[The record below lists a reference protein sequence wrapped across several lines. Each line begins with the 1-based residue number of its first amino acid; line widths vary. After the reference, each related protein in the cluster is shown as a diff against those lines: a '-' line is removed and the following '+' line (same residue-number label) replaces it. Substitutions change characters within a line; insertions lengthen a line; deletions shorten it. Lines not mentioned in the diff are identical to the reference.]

1 MKSKMAFK
9 LGLASILGALVLCTG
24 CAGSA
29 PPGATA
35 ADAARAHTS
44 VAALEQGRSLY
55 MAHCG
60 ACHVPPAPTSQ
71 PVSAW
76 PGHVDEMQTRAHLT
90 PQEASLV
97 KQYLVAVAS
106 R

>member
-9 LGLASILGALVLCTG
+9 LGLASILGALVLGTG

-44 VAALEQGRSLY
+44 IAALDQGRSLF

-60 ACHVPPAPTSQ
+60 ACHAPPSPSSQ

-76 PGHVDEMQTRAHLT
+76 PGHVDEMQIRAHLT

-97 KQYLVAVAS
+97 KQYLVTMAA

>member
-1 MKSKMAFK
+1 MVFK
-9 LGLASILGALVLCTG
+9 LGQGVTIAAVLALVG
-24 CAGSA
+24 CAGGVPA
-29 PPGATA
+29 ATE

-44 VAALEQGRSLY
+44 LASLEQGRTLF

-60 ACHVPPAPTSQ
+60 ACHAPPSPSSQ

-90 PQEASLV
+90 PDEASLV
-97 KQYLVAVAS
+97 KQYLVTVSS

>member
-1 MKSKMAFK
+1 MKLNMAFK
-9 LGLASILGALVLCTG
+9 LGLVGVLGALALGAG
-24 CAGSA
+24 CAGGAA
-29 PPGATA
+29 PAATE

-44 VAALEQGRSLY
+44 IASLDQGRTLF

-60 ACHVPPAPTSQ
+60 ACHVPPSPSSQ
-71 PVSAW
+71 PISAW

-90 PQEASLV
+90 PDEASLV
-97 KQYLVAVAS
+97 KQYLVTIAA